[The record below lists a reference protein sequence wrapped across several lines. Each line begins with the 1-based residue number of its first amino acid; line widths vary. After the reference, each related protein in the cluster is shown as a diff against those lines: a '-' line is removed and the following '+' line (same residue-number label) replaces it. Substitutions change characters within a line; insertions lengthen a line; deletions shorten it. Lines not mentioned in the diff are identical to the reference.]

1 MDRTLRVE
9 GFESLVRDVN
19 TKAIIN
25 TNRSEYNNYMKR
37 VKARENNTDT
47 IRALCKEINTL
58 KTELREIKSLIKFFR
73 FKKSQNTSWLSI
85 KI

>member
-1 MDRTLRVE
+1 MARTLRVE

-37 VKARENNTDT
+37 IKARENNTDT

-58 KTELREIKSLIKFFR
+58 KKELFEIKNLLKER
-73 FKKSQNTSWLSI
+73 E
-85 KI
+85 

>member
-1 MDRTLRVE
+1 LHWQYKNMARTLRVE

-58 KTELREIKSLIKFFR
+58 KKELFEIKKHM
-73 FKKSQNTSWLSI
+73 KKD
-85 KI
+85 

>member
-1 MDRTLRVE
+1 MHWQYKNMARTLRVE

-25 TNRSEYNNYMKR
+25 TNRSEYDNYMKR
-37 VKARENNTDT
+37 IKARENNTDT

-58 KTELREIKSLIKFFR
+58 KKELFEIKKHM
-73 FKKSQNTSWLSI
+73 KKD
-85 KI
+85 

>member
-1 MDRTLRVE
+1 MARTLRVE

-37 VKARENNTDT
+37 IKARENNTDT
-47 IRALCKEINTL
+47 IRALCKEINL
-58 KTELREIKSLIKFFR
+58 SLIH
-73 FKKSQNTSWLSI
+73 I
-85 KI
+85 

>member
-1 MDRTLRVE
+1 MARTLRVE

-58 KTELREIKSLIKFFR
+58 KKELFEIKKHM
-73 FKKSQNTSWLSI
+73 KKD
-85 KI
+85 

>member
-1 MDRTLRVE
+1 MHWQYKNMARTLRVE
-9 GFESLVRDVN
+9 GFDSLVRDVN

-25 TNRSEYNNYMKR
+25 TNISEYNNYMKR

-58 KTELREIKSLIKFFR
+58 KKELFEIKKHM
-73 FKKSQNTSWLSI
+73 KKD
-85 KI
+85 

>member
-1 MDRTLRVE
+1 MARTLRVE

-37 VKARENNTDT
+37 IKARENNTDT

-58 KTELREIKSLIKFFR
+58 KKELFEIKKHM
-73 FKKSQNTSWLSI
+73 KKD
-85 KI
+85 

>member
-1 MDRTLRVE
+1 MLWQYKNMARTLRVE

-58 KTELREIKSLIKFFR
+58 KKELFEIKKHM
-73 FKKSQNTSWLSI
+73 KKD
-85 KI
+85 

>member
-1 MDRTLRVE
+1 MHWQYKNMARTLRVE

-37 VKARENNTDT
+37 IKARENNTDT

-58 KTELREIKSLIKFFR
+58 KQELFEIKKHM
-73 FKKSQNTSWLSI
+73 KKD
-85 KI
+85 

>member
-1 MDRTLRVE
+1 MATNTLKVE

-37 VKARENNTDT
+37 VKARESNSDT
-47 IRALCKEINTL
+47 IRGLCKEINTL
-58 KTELREIKSLIKFFR
+58 KRELFDIKKELKN
-73 FKKSQNTSWLSI
+73 KKG
-85 KI
+85 

>member
-1 MDRTLRVE
+1 MARTLRVE

-37 VKARENNTDT
+37 VKARESNSDT
-47 IRALCKEINTL
+47 IRGLCKEINTL
-58 KTELREIKSLIKFFR
+58 KRELFDIKKELKN
-73 FKKSQNTSWLSI
+73 KKG
-85 KI
+85 

>member
-1 MDRTLRVE
+1 LHWQYKNMARTLRVE

-37 VKARENNTDT
+37 IKARENNTDT

-58 KTELREIKSLIKFFR
+58 KKELFEIKKHM
-73 FKKSQNTSWLSI
+73 KKD
-85 KI
+85 

>member
-1 MDRTLRVE
+1 MHWQYKQMGRTLRVE

-58 KTELREIKSLIKFFR
+58 KKELFEIKKHM
-73 FKKSQNTSWLSI
+73 KKD
-85 KI
+85 

>member
-1 MDRTLRVE
+1 MHWQYKNMARTLRVE

-37 VKARENNTDT
+37 IKARENNTDT

-58 KTELREIKSLIKFFR
+58 KKELFEIKKHM
-73 FKKSQNTSWLSI
+73 KKD
-85 KI
+85 

>member
-1 MDRTLRVE
+1 MHWQYKNMARTLRVE

-47 IRALCKEINTL
+47 IRALCKEINL
-58 KTELREIKSLIKFFR
+58 SLI
-73 FKKSQNTSWLSI
+73 NI
-85 KI
+85 

>member
-1 MDRTLRVE
+1 MHWQYKNMSRTLKVE

-58 KTELREIKSLIKFFR
+58 KKELFEIKKHM
-73 FKKSQNTSWLSI
+73 KKD
-85 KI
+85 

>member
-1 MDRTLRVE
+1 MARTLRVE

-47 IRALCKEINTL
+47 IRALCKEINNL
-58 KTELREIKSLIKFFR
+58 KKELFEIKKHM
-73 FKKSQNTSWLSI
+73 KKD
-85 KI
+85 

>member
-1 MDRTLRVE
+1 MHWQYKNMARTLRVE

-58 KTELREIKSLIKFFR
+58 KKELFEIKKHM
-73 FKKSQNTSWLSI
+73 KKD
-85 KI
+85 